1 MNRWEQLQKESKY
14 TFNEQ
19 ELAGNLIN
27 KLKTREGTEN
37 ILYIL
42 VRELNVQDS
51 DMIIDEIELVDIF
64 QSMRSSLI
72 ELYVKKADKDFEFWL
87 ET

>member
-1 MNRWEQLQKESKY
+1 MYLLLQRENKY

-19 ELAGNLIN
+19 ELVGNLIN

-42 VRELNVQDS
+42 ARELNVQDS
-51 DMIIDEIELVDIF
+51 DFIIGEAELVNIF
-64 QSMRSSLI
+64 QSMRSNLI
-72 ELYVKKADKDFEFWL
+72 ELYVKKADKDFPFWI